1 MMAASGRNS
10 LWRRAGL
17 PRLIS
22 DERGS
27 SAVEFALVLPAFLL
41 LIFGAIGGGVL
52 AYATVSLQRATEVA
66 ARCVTLQGSLKCSNA
81 AAITA
86 AGTNAYS
93 GPYLSGLAFANATSN
108 ASCANK
114 VTGSGTFSAFPGLN
128 FLTVKLSANACYPGP

>member
-1 MMAASGRNS
+1 MMAASERS
-10 LWRRAGL
+10 RRWRRAGL

-52 AYATVSLQRATEVA
+52 AYATTSLQRATEVA
-66 ARCVTLQGSLKCSNA
+66 SRCVTLQGSLKCADAS
-81 AAITA
+81 AITT

-93 GPYLSGLAFANATSN
+93 GPFLSSLSFTATPA

-114 VTGSGTFSAFPGLN
+114 VTGTGTFSAFPGLN
-128 FLTVKLSANACYPGP
+128 FLTVNLSASACYPGP